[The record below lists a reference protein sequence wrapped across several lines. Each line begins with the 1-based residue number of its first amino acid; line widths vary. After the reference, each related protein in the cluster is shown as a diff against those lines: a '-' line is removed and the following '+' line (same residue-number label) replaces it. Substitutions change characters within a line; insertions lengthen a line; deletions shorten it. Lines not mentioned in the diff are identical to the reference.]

1 MMEIWRWSTS
11 IEPFKSGNGLT
22 TISDPIRLWTGRPRL
37 NEYRLL
43 TSVPVCGIL
52 VLRALPKKSLD
63 EPFQSVNRGHF
74 PGCGW
79 ERSQRRVMLPTLEEV
94 ARLAGV
100 SRSSV
105 SRVINNHPHVRPET
119 RERIRQAIR
128 KSGYQPHAVARSLAT
143 NRTQII
149 GMVIPEAVTTL
160 FTDPFFSILLRGT
173 TEACNAHRYQLM
185 LSLFAGS
192 ADQQEMYQNLLGNGY
207 LDGVIVAS
215 ASLDDP
221 LISDLL
227 RDRVPCVSVGRH
239 PNRQVHSVDVDN
251 LGGARMAVEHLI
263 GLGHRRIAT
272 ITGRL
277 DTTHGQ
283 DRLEGYRQAMQA
295 HGVPVEEGLIVE
307 GDFTESSGM
316 VGMQR
321 LLPASPSAVFV
332 ASDMMAIGA
341 LKALRQAGRQVP
353 QDIALVSFDD
363 IPIASAI
370 EPALTTV
377 RQPIERMGS
386 MAVEVLLSL
395 VEGSSEEEAPVQR
408 IVLPTELVIRN
419 SCGSP

>member
-1 MMEIWRWSTS
+1 MAS
-11 IEPFKSGNGLT
+11 
-22 TISDPIRLWTGRPRL
+22 
-37 NEYRLL
+37 
-43 TSVPVCGIL
+43 
-52 VLRALPKKSLD
+52 
-63 EPFQSVNRGHF
+63 
-74 PGCGW
+74 
-79 ERSQRRVMLPTLEEV
+79 TLEEV
-94 ARLAGV
+94 ARLTGV
-100 SRSSV
+100 SRSTV
-105 SRVINNHPHVRPET
+105 SRVINDHPNVRPQT
-119 RERIRQAIR
+119 RERVWQAIR
-128 KSGYQPHAVARSLAT
+128 KSRYQPHAVARSLVT

-160 FTDPFFSILLRGT
+160 FTDPFFSIVLRGAT
-173 TEACNAHRYQLM
+173 NACNAHRYQLM
-185 LSLFAGS
+185 LSLFAAS
-192 ADQQEMYQNLLGNGY
+192 ADQQERYQNLLGNGY

-227 RDRVPCVSVGRH
+227 RDQVPFVSIGRH
-239 PNRQVHSVDVDN
+239 PNRRVHSVDVDN

-283 DRLEGYRQAMQA
+283 DRLEGYHQAMQA
-295 HGVPVEEGLIVE
+295 HGIPVEEGLITE

-332 ASDMMAIGA
+332 ASDTMAVGA

-353 QDIALVSFDD
+353 QEIALVSFDD
-363 IPIASAI
+363 IPVASAI
-370 EPALTTV
+370 EPGLTTV

-386 MAVEVLLSL
+386 MAVEVLLGL
-395 VEGSSEEEAPVQR
+395 VESSLEEEVPVHR
-408 IVLPTELVIRN
+408 IVLPTELVVRA
-419 SCGSP
+419 SCGST